1 MTVGD
6 RIQAVGQDGEI
17 AEQSKVL
24 KISKK
29 FGMHELDLQN
39 AYAGDIV
46 SIAGFANG
54 TVGHTLNNIGGTHVI
69 PAIPIDP
76 PTLSLSVT
84 FNDSPYKG
92 NDGDKLTISQLKERL
107 VRESQDDVALK
118 VDPGDATLDKIIV
131 SGRGDLHLGVLLEKM
146 RREGYEMAVS
156 PPAVLTRVCD
166 KTGNILEPF
175 ESV

>member
-1 MTVGD
+1 M
-6 RIQAVGQDGEI
+6 
-17 AEQSKVL
+17 
-24 KISKK
+24 
-29 FGMHELDLQN
+29 
-39 AYAGDIV
+39 
-46 SIAGFANG
+46 
-54 TVGHTLNNIGGTHVI
+54 
-69 PAIPIDP
+69 
-76 PTLSLSVT
+76 
-84 FNDSPYKG
+84 
-92 NDGDKLTISQLKERL
+92 
-107 VRESQDDVALK
+107 RESQDDVALK